1 MKHLLLPLCLFFS
14 TASALVTRH
23 AASQTNLLQNHQLF
37 LLAHAELLKW
47 AIMGSS
53 TQWQLRPNKQWIKY
67 ALSAVLYSVA
77 IVLYFT
83 LLKDLSPAIVN
94 LLGNAKILFV
104 SLFLYILLGTTL
116 SKQQCLAIGTVLTGA
131 VFLQWT
137 ELHMSSD
144 LMTILFLQMSC
155 TCFASAWLEYC
166 MKTDPCSFQEQCFK
180 LYSFGVP
187 LYFLLSF
194 VFEQSFIIAMKDPLF
209 LFLVVLYGLQGIV
222 IGAIMKF
229 YSNIVRCLMNSV
241 NIITTL
247 WIGHLV
253 GLDHT
258 VLSDRVLLGSI
269 VIYIGSSI
277 YMIN

>member
-1 MKHLLLPLCLFFS
+1 
-14 TASALVTRH
+14 
-23 AASQTNLLQNHQLF
+23 
-37 LLAHAELLKW
+37 
-47 AIMGSS
+47 MGGS
-53 TQWQLRPNKQWIKY
+53 TQWKRRPNKQWIKY
-67 ALSAVLYSVA
+67 ALSAVLYSIA

-83 LLKDLSPAIVN
+83 LLKELSPAIVN
-94 LLGNAKILFV
+94 LLANAKILFV
-104 SLFLYILLGTTL
+104 SLFLYLLLGTTL

-137 ELHMSSD
+137 ELHLSSD
-144 LMTILFLQMSC
+144 VLTILILQMIC

-166 MKTDPCSFQEQCFK
+166 MKSDPCSFQEQCFK

-194 VFEQSFIIAMKDPLF
+194 VFEKNLPPFDPICLV
-209 LFLVVLYGLQGIV
+209 LVVLYGLQGIV

-229 YSNIVRCLMNSV
+229 HSNIVRCLIGNV
-241 NIITTL
+241 NIITTM

-258 VLSDRVLLGSI
+258 VLSDRFILGSI
-269 VIYIGSSI
+269 AILVGSGFYIQ
-277 YMIN
+277 NKE